1 MENRRL
7 LVWKF
12 ERNRPTNMPSM
23 GKQPVDIPAAVIDRA
38 FAVYEEFGPDRR
50 IDRRERLKAVLHL
63 GAPEEVERVM
73 EYMKSISDTVWQL
86 AEKGGEIKMGKARI
100 REALRAEHPYLT
112 DIGLR
117 KATFLVNYFAWHEGF
132 DK

>member
-1 MENRRL
+1 MDEQS
-7 LVWKF
+7 V
-12 ERNRPTNMPSM
+12 
-23 GKQPVDIPAAVIDRA
+23 VIPAAVIDRA

-50 IDRRERLKAVLHL
+50 IDRRERLRAVLHL
-63 GAPEEVERVM
+63 DTPEKVERVM
-73 EYMKSISDTVWQL
+73 EYMKSISDTVWRL

-100 REALRAEHPYLT
+100 RKAIQAEHPYLT

-117 KATFLVNYFAWHEGF
+117 KAIFLVNYFAWHEGF